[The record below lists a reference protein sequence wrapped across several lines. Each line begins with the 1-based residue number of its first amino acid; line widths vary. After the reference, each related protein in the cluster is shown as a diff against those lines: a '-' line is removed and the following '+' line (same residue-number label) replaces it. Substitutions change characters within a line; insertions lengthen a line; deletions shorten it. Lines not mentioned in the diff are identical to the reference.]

1 MLFKEVIEALLF
13 ASQKPLSLRE
23 IATALRAALQDAD
36 DEAVRAASKLRSGE
50 LRGFIEELK
59 QDYETQN
66 HAFQVVEQAEGWT
79 LVTRS
84 EFAVWVRQ
92 LYPESKPTRLSGPAL
107 ETLAIIA
114 YRQPLTRADIEA
126 VRGVAVDGVVQSL
139 LDRGLIRISGRADV
153 PGRPLLYETTEIFM
167 QHFGLKTLDELPNV
181 DELRRIKLP
190 TATPAT
196 TGELFP
202 PGAEP
207 PGSATEPPA
216 PDVAAAPPSDAAPAL
231 TPPIHLPETPLPTSD
246 SPTSSQDHVADS
258 DPQEN

>member
-1 MLFKEVIEALLF
+1 MLLKEIIEALIF
-13 ASQKPLSLRE
+13 ASRKPLSLKE
-23 IATALRAALQDAD
+23 ITAALRGALQDAD
-36 DEAVRAASKLRSGE
+36 DEAVRSASKLRSGE
-50 LRGFIEELK
+50 VKGLIEELR
-59 QDYETQN
+59 QDYEIQG
-66 HAFQVVEQAEGWT
+66 HAFQLVEQADGWT
-79 LVTRS
+79 MMTKA

-153 PGRPLLYETTEIFM
+153 PGRPLLYETTEVFM
-167 QHFGLKTLDELPNV
+167 QHFGLKSLDELPNV
-181 DELRRIKLP
+181 DELRRVKLP

-202 PGAEP
+202 AGNAPAAADP
-207 PGSATEPPA
+207 STELLPPA
-216 PDVAAAPPSDAAPAL
+216 RPEAAAPPQDV
-231 TPPIHLPETPLPTSD
+231 LPT
-246 SPTSSQDHVADS
+246 TQDHVADT
-258 DPQEN
+258 DPQQN